1 MMELSKQDKVVMAV
15 INALQEVGLTVLSK
29 TTELGT
35 SFIHIRARRADGVE
49 IIAIIDTEGNTHYDT
64 WN

>member
-1 MMELSKQDKVVMAV
+1 MELSKQDKVVMAV
-15 INALQEVGLTVLSK
+15 VNSMQELGLTVLSK

-35 SFIHIRARRADGVE
+35 NFIHIRARRDDGVE
-49 IIAIIDTEGNTHYDT
+49 IIAIIDEEGKTHYDT